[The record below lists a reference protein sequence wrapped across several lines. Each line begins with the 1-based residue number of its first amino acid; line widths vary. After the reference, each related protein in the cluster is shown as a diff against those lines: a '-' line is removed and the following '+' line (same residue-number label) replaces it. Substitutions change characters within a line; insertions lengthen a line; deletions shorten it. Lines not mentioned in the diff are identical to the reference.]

1 MIKRASPVAANQKNI
16 EKDFRFFL
24 PVPGV
29 GREVRD
35 EKARSTEAN
44 AKKANPR
51 VAYF

>member
-1 MIKRASPVAANQKNI
+1 MIKRASPMAANHENI

-24 PVPGV
+24 PVSGA
-29 GREVRD
+29 GRGVRD

-44 AKKANPR
+44 AKKENSP